1 MKTINAAMFTKMVM
15 AASKMLDINRE
26 KIDALNVFPVPDGDT
41 GINMSL
47 TMQSAVRE
55 LKNCKSNR
63 MSEIADAVSK
73 GALRGARGNSGVIL
87 SQVLSGICSVIRD
100 YQEIDTKTLAKA
112 LKNATTVAYSAVS
125 KPKEG
130 TILTVSRMISERAQE
145 CYRGRTIEAFF
156 TEIIEAGQIALDMT
170 PDLLPVLKK
179 AGVVDS
185 GGTGLMTVYRA
196 MNKAILGEEI
206 EGEVSDDIGTKPEKS
221 EISDHADIL
230 NLGEIEFAYCT
241 EFFIINLKKRTTVA
255 AIDKLREY
263 FMSIGDSVLVVGDLS
278 FVKVHVHTNNPGLA
292 LSKALELGELDK
304 IKIENMLEENRELIK
319 KYEAEKKPMG
329 MLAISQGD
337 GMSAIFQDLLV
348 DRILEG
354 GQTMNPSAS
363 DIADAVCKIN
373 ADNIFVFPNNT
384 NIILAAEQAKSLVE
398 GKKIHVIPTKNI
410 PQGFSAAIAFNPDA
424 SVDENLMNMLHA
436 LDNVTAASVTYS
448 IKTTK
453 VDKMSLKEG
462 DILGLDNKK
471 ILAKGTSI
479 PDVTKKLIS
488 KLVNS
493 SHSIINLYYG
503 NGVTE
508 EDANALV
515 EELAVL
521 YPECD
526 VQAIYGGQPIYYYII
541 SVE

>member
-15 AASKMLDINRE
+15 AAAKMRDINKE
-26 KIDALNVFPVPDGDT
+26 KINALNVFPVPDGDT

-47 TMQSAVRE
+47 TMQSAVKE

-63 MSEIADAVSK
+63 MNDIADAVSK

-100 YQEIDTKTLAKA
+100 SQTVDTKTLAKA

-130 TILTVSRMISERAQE
+130 TILTVSRMISEKAQE
-145 CYRGRTIEAFF
+145 CYRGKTIEEFF
-156 TEIIEAGQIALDMT
+156 AIIIEAGQAALEMT
-170 PDLLPVLKK
+170 PQLLPVLKK

-185 GGTGLMTVYRA
+185 GGMGLMTVYRG

-206 EGEVSDDIGTKPEKS
+206 EGEVSADVETKPEKA

-230 NLGEIEFAYCT
+230 NLGEIEFGYCT
-241 EFFIINLKKRTTVA
+241 EFFIINLKKKTTVA

-263 FMSIGDSVLVVGDLS
+263 LMSIGDSVIVVGDLS

-292 LSKALELGELDK
+292 LTKALELGEVDK
-304 IKIENMLEENRELIK
+304 IKIENMLEENRELIR

-329 MLAISQGD
+329 MLAISQGE
-337 GMSAIFQDLLV
+337 GLSAIFKDLLV
-348 DRILEG
+348 DSVVEG

-398 GKKIHVIPTKNI
+398 GKKIHVIPTKNV
-410 PQGFSAAIAFNPDA
+410 PQGFSSALAFNPEA

-436 LDNVTAASVTYS
+436 IDNVTTASVTYS

-453 VDKMSLKEG
+453 MDRMSLKEG

-471 ILAKGTSI
+471 ILAKGSSV
-479 PDVTKKLIS
+479 PEVTKKLVS

-493 SHSIINLYYG
+493 THSIINLYYG
-503 NGVTE
+503 NGITE
-508 EDANALV
+508 EEATALAD
-515 EELAVL
+515 EIAEA
-521 YPECD
+521 YPDCD